1 MIGYK
6 ITTETREYT
15 PFDTMRTEIV
25 TRKATNVEKAIN
37 AIKRS
42 EAHSDSKRTHTSI
55 SQIVINKPVQ
65 PLKLVS
71 DYTKTWWED
80 INQ

>member
-6 ITTETREYT
+6 ITSETKGIS
-15 PFDTMRTEIV
+15 PFETMRTEIV

-37 AIKRS
+37 AIKRY
-42 EAHSDSKRTHTSI
+42 EAHSDNKRTNTSI
-55 SQIVINKPVQ
+55 SQVIINKEVK

-71 DYTKTWWED
+71 DYTQKWWED
-80 INQ
+80 VTQ